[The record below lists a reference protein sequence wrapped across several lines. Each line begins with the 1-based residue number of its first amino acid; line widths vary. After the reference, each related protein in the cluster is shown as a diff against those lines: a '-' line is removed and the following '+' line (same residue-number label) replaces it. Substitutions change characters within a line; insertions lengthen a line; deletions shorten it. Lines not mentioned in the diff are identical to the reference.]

1 MADEEHGRTS
11 SKDLGKTTAT
21 DITSTSE
28 SNADH
33 DLHFARRGEALA
45 EASSSQESIDGY
57 DPELMSGRTLLTAAE
72 EKKLLRK
79 IDWRLMTLCSLIFM
93 FKNLDS
99 NNVRMNSPSRIPVC
113 DKRTYSFAGIQCSD
127 HEQGNRSEYHDAAWN
142 YIQRVQSCEC
152 PLLCKILMK
161 SQLRGRDISLITNVQ
176 VPYIVLEAPSNLLL
190 KRCSPSKW
198 QSRIML
204 SWGIALMC
212 NAAVKNK
219 GGLYTTRFLLGVV
232 SYRPSMS
239 HHFRIKRT
247 NPVTG
252 RGWTISRCYSPDDL
266 LVSPGRD
273 VLATTLLL

>member
-1 MADEEHGRTS
+1 MADEEHGHPS

-28 SNADH
+28 SNTDN

-113 DKRTYSFAGIQCSD
+113 YRRTYNLTGIECSD
-127 HEQGNRSEYHDAAWN
+127 HEQGNGSKYNDPARN
-142 YIQRVQSCEC
+142 YIQRVQSCDC
-152 PLLCKILMK
+152 PLLCKILTK
-161 SQLRGRDISLITNVQ
+161 S
-176 VPYIVLEAPSNLLL
+176 
-190 KRCSPSKW
+190 
-198 QSRIML
+198 
-204 SWGIALMC
+204 
-212 NAAVKNK
+212 
-219 GGLYTTRFLLGVV
+219 
-232 SYRPSMS
+232 
-239 HHFRIKRT
+239 
-247 NPVTG
+247 
-252 RGWTISRCYSPDDL
+252 
-266 LVSPGRD
+266 
-273 VLATTLLL
+273 